1 MKVLVADK
9 FEKVGI
15 DGLKELG
22 CTVISE
28 PDVKADAL
36 PALIRQVDPNILI
49 VRSKKVSAD
58 ALRAGTAL
66 TLVIRAGAGIDTID
80 VAAASDLGVFVSNCP
95 GKNSI
100 AVAELVLGLLLACD
114 RRIPDQVADLRQG
127 KWNKGE
133 YSKARGLYG
142 RTLGIVGLGQIGREV
157 AQRARAFGMRVIAWS
172 RNLTHEEADRLGLI
186 YAQTPLDVARHADAV
201 TINVAANPDTKNL
214 VNAEFLAAMR
224 SGAYLINTARGSV
237 VDEAALQ
244 QAVREKG
251 IRVGLDV
258 FQHEPAGGT
267 GQFSSPVIQV
277 PGVYGTHHV
286 GASTEQAQVSIAH
299 EVIRIV
305 QAFRATGEV
314 PNVVNRLAKSSATHV
329 LTIRHR
335 NRPGVLAHVFGV
347 LAGASIN
354 VEEVENII
362 YHGAHATLARIHLD
376 GQPEPAALARIREGN
391 PDIISAELSAID
403 GRGPRNGNGQPA
415 GEPTRK
421 KQRQQQAADERR

>member
-1 MKVLVADK
+1 MKVLIADK

-22 CTVISE
+22 CSVISE
-28 PDVKADAL
+28 PDIKADAL

-49 VRSKKVSAD
+49 VRSKRVNAD
-58 ALRAGTAL
+58 ALKAGTAL

-100 AVAELVLGLLLACD
+100 AVAELIMGLLLACD
-114 RRIPDQVADLRQG
+114 RRIPDQTAELRQG
-127 KWNKGE
+127 RWNKAE

-172 RNLTHEEADRLGLI
+172 RSLTHEEADRLQVT
-186 YAQTPLDVARHADAV
+186 YALTPLDVAHHADAI
-201 TINVAANPDTKNL
+201 TINVAANPETKNL
-214 VNAEFLAAMR
+214 VNAEFLAAMKP
-224 SGAYLINTARGSV
+224 GAYLINTARGSV
-237 VDEAALQ
+237 VDEAALH
-244 QAVREKG
+244 QAIREKG
-251 IRVGLDV
+251 IRAGLDV
-258 FQHEPAGGT
+258 FHNEPAAGT
-267 GQFSSPVIQV
+267 AEFSCAVIQT

-286 GASTEQAQVSIAH
+286 GASTEQAQVAIAH

-376 GQPEPAALARIREGN
+376 GHPDASALARIRDGN
-391 PDIISAELSAID
+391 PDIISAELSAIN
-403 GRGPRNGNGQPA
+403 GRGPRNGDGQQT
-415 GEPTRK
+415 GEPTK
-421 KQRQQQAADERR
+421 LEQKQAAEERR